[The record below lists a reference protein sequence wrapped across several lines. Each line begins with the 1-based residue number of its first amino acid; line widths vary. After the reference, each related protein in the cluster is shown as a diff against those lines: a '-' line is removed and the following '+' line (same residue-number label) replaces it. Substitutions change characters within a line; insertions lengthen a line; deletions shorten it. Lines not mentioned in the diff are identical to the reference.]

1 MAAAGGGRGGGRPP
15 DGAGERIHAG
25 LVGKRALIGT
35 PYLADAE
42 LRRQYDRAI
51 APRTRAALEK
61 ILNEVAPAI
70 SREPSEGSRTLPRRT
85 PLGPSP
91 SSVHAPWRTRRLR
104 LLDLGAGTGAVSA
117 AFHGHFGDD
126 VDVVAVD
133 QVAAPGVLAADLEK
147 FDIPPR
153 VEGRFDFVVAAH
165 VLNELHAREPADTR
179 VAVRARK
186 VQVWCNRLL
195 ADGGTL
201 ILIEPALRETS
212 RDLLAVRDQVVA
224 AGLVVVAP
232 CLWIGPCPALGRE
245 RDWCHDTALRAD
257 VTGPAARVDFSYLVL
272 RAHGEPATDPTL
284 FRIVSEPL
292 AEKGRLRLFGCG
304 PAGRQPLVRLRR
316 HASENNAAFDELER
330 GDLVRIARTTF
341 ARDGLRVTPETV
353 VSLLPEES

>member
-1 MAAAGGGRGGGRPP
+1 V
-15 DGAGERIHAG
+15 ERIHAG
-25 LVGKRALIGT
+25 LVGERALIGT
-35 PYLADAE
+35 PYLGNPE

-61 ILNEVAPAI
+61 ILAEVAPA
-70 SREPSEGSRTLPRRT
+70 
-85 PLGPSP
+85 
-91 SSVHAPWRTRRLR
+91 PWPARRLR
-104 LLDLGAGTGAVSA
+104 LLDLGAGTGAASA
-117 AFHGHFGDD
+117 AFFAHFGDD
-126 VDVVAVD
+126 MDVVAVD

-147 FDIPPR
+147 WDLPPR
-153 VEGRFDFVVAAH
+153 VDGRFDFIVAAH
-165 VLNELHAREPADTR
+165 VLNELHAKEPAATR

-201 ILIEPALRETS
+201 ILLEPALRETS
-212 RDLLAVRDQVVA
+212 RELLAVRDQVVA

-245 RDWCHDTALRAD
+245 RDWCHDTALRAG

-272 RAHGEPATDPTL
+272 RSQGDPITDPTL

-292 AEKGRLRLFGCG
+292 VEKGRLRLYGCG

-316 HASENNAAFDELER
+316 HATETNAAFAELER
-330 GDLVRIARTTF
+330 GDLARIARTTF

-353 VSLLPEES
+353 VSRLGED

>member
-1 MAAAGGGRGGGRPP
+1 MAAAGSGRGGGRPP
-15 DGAGERIHAG
+15 AGSAERSAERIHAG

-42 LRRQYDRAI
+42 LRRQYDRSI

-61 ILNEVAPAI
+61 ILNEVAP
-70 SREPSEGSRTLPRRT
+70 EPGR
-85 PLGPSP
+85 
-91 SSVHAPWRTRRLR
+91 ARRLR

-117 AFHGHFGDD
+117 AFHAHFGDD
-126 VDVVAVD
+126 VDLVAVD
-133 QVAAPGVLAADLEK
+133 QVAAPGVLAADLER
-147 FDIPPR
+147 FDLPPAIDR
-153 VEGRFDFVVAAH
+153 IEKRFDFVVAAH
-165 VLNELHAREPADTR
+165 VLNELHTKEPPATR
-179 VAVRARK
+179 LAVRARK

-201 ILIEPALRETS
+201 ILLEPALRETS
-212 RDLLAVRDQVVA
+212 RELLAVRDQVVA

-245 RDWCHDTALRAD
+245 RDWCHDTALRAN
-257 VTGPAARVDFSYLVL
+257 VTGPASRVDFSYLVL
-272 RAHGEPATDPTL
+272 RAQGEPVTDPTL

-292 AEKGRLRLFGCG
+292 AEKGRLRLYGCG

-316 HASENNAAFDELER
+316 HESENNSAFGELER

-353 VSLLPEES
+353 VERLDGDYVPAE